1 MGAADP
7 AALATGQVEIEG
19 TYTLTSTSA
28 NAPAHAPIGG
38 EYTAFTGALLKT
50 LKEGIPNGPQLLTLD
65 EIYRNLR
72 RELRARNAPSPERR
86 GVNNA
91 GDLALAINPAF
102 GQTDDVTVDDPTEVE
117 PQKIGQEVR
126 GIPASPATSRK
137 DAKAKLSATAKSRT
151 IAAAVL
157 LVVMAVAVVVIVGS
171 QSSSRGG
178 SASPTSTNESTRKL
192 DPRLRA
198 MLPSGDGCGVLLK
211 NSDLPDAAMAGASCH
226 PNVSGSLVTSL
237 DYWLFADQGSLDSW
251 VTQPPA
257 TGFQPC
263 PGRGPSPQD
272 WHSTWNPQLQG
283 KIVCFV
289 DDGEPYVRWSINS
302 QLLFGQASGV
312 YLDSLYHWWAARY
325 QP

>member
-1 MGAADP
+1 MKTLPVIDRP
-7 AALATGQVEIEG
+7 AWL
-19 TYTLTSTSA
+19 STSA
-28 NAPAHAPIGG
+28 WPWPTYALEHDTGRIAVTDVGHGPPLLFVHVGSWSFVWRDVLARLQNDFRCIALDAPGCG
-38 EYTAFTGALLKT
+38 L
-50 LKEGIPNGPQLLTLD
+50 
-65 EIYRNLR
+65 
-72 RELRARNAPSPERR
+72 SER
-86 GVNNA
+86 
-91 GDLALAINPAF
+91 
-102 GQTDDVTVDDPTEVE
+102 VE
-117 PQKIGQEVR
+117 
-126 GIPASPATSRK
+126 S
-137 DAKAKLSATAKSRT
+137 KLSARAKSRT

-157 LVVMAVAVVVIVGS
+157 LAVMAVAVVVIVGS